1 MKTNSMEENENIL
14 TSYCFLAAL
23 TERQSDVFK
32 GVFIPIVKRSLSYYN
47 LNGKTSG
54 SDADIQEVIKE
65 LYEIDIPI
73 LVVRHILKAIEAGM
87 SRREKANSG
96 FNLLDNGKFFEVKEY
111 AFLDL
116 EERYKQGNRDVN
128 FLQQAFHAYLIGLK
142 EVPQQIPSFA
152 EFINVN
158 KNKITSFFSG
168 KKIGK
173 KKDVDKSFIHHVN
186 YLEFIEANHHHLY
199 DIAENL
205 YLGSL
210 VASLLEAEIDFSA
223 KFPQG
228 ETYYLDTQIVLKA
241 LDLQGEADSTP
252 IIEILDLIKSVGG
265 KLKVFDITLEEINF
279 ILSTAIN
286 NYNSQYPTTSIN
298 DACIRRN
305 KNKAWLITLQGK
317 IEKELEENL
326 KIIKEDIPPKKIEE
340 YKKTKDLS
348 DLKERRFK
356 EANAVHDVSAYL
368 FVREKRG
375 GAVRV
380 HQNANS
386 WFLTANKDLLFFNL
400 DRINPGCVPEITL
413 PDTLACL
420 LWLKNPL
427 NLVKKVKKIGLSEL
441 IALTIRDEIASKE
454 LINEFDKNLKATED
468 ISKEDYE
475 ILLSS
480 IAYQSAKN
488 IGKLNKLIY
497 EGKRDEFNVEAHILV
512 DKERNR
518 RASQQ
523 QVIKSQQDKN
533 EKIESENID
542 LLNKINDLEHQFAKS
557 EHATKSTTTQ
567 LEELAAKL
575 DKQGKYVKRFLIWL
589 GVFLVALIIGLFL
602 YQNTASWDT
611 ANKIIAGIIALSGVW
626 SFGSF
631 VINLLKALKII
642 N

>member
-1 MKTNSMEENENIL
+1 MNT
-14 TSYCFLAAL
+14 
-23 TERQSDVFK
+23 
-32 GVFIPIVKRSLSYYN
+32 P
-47 LNGKTSG
+47 
-54 SDADIQEVIKE
+54 
-65 LYEIDIPI
+65 
-73 LVVRHILKAIEAGM
+73 
-87 SRREKANSG
+87 
-96 FNLLDNGKFFEVKEY
+96 
-111 AFLDL
+111 
-116 EERYKQGNRDVN
+116 KQGSRDVN
-128 FLQQAFHAYLIGLK
+128 FLQQALHTYLI
-142 EVPQQIPSFA
+142 EQNEAPEQIPSFA

-168 KKIGK
+168 KKIGEK
-173 KKDVDKSFIHHVN
+173 RDVDKSFIQHVN
-186 YLEFIEANHHHLY
+186 YLEYIEANHHHLY
-199 DIAENL
+199 NIAENL

-210 VASLLEAEIDFSA
+210 VASLLEVEVDFSA

-228 ETYYLDTQIVLKA
+228 ETYYLDTQIILKA

-286 NYNSQYPTTSIN
+286 NYNPQYPTTSIN
-298 DACIRRN
+298 EACIRRN

-317 IEKELEENL
+317 IEKELEDKL
-326 KIIKEDIPPKKIEE
+326 KIIKEEIPLKKIEE

-348 DLKERRFK
+348 DLKGLRFK

-375 GAVRV
+375 GTIRV

-386 WFLTANKDLLFFNL
+386 WFLTANNDLLFFNL
-400 DRINPGCVPEITL
+400 EKINPGCVPEITL

-454 LINEFDKNLKATED
+454 LINEFDKNLKTIDD
-468 ISKEDYE
+468 ISKDDYE

-480 IAYQSAKN
+480 VAYQSAKN
-488 IGKLNKLIY
+488 IGKLNQLIY
-497 EGKRDEFNVEAHILV
+497 EGKRDEFNVEAHKLV

-518 RASQQ
+518 RAAQQ
-523 QVIKSQQDKN
+523 QVIKNQQDKN
-533 EKIESENID
+533 EKIESENTD
-542 LLNKINDLEHQFAKS
+542 LSNKINELEHQFAKS
-557 EHATKSTTTQ
+557 EQANKNTTTQ

-575 DKQGKYVKRFLIWL
+575 DKQEKHVKRLLIWL
-589 GVFLVALIIGLFL
+589 VVFCIALIIGLLL
-602 YQNTASWDT
+602 YQNTVTWDT
-611 ANKIIAGIIALSGVW
+611 AKKIFAGIIALSGLW

-631 VINLLKALKII
+631 IINLLKALKII
-642 N
+642 K

>member
-1 MKTNSMEENENIL
+1 MEEKENIL

-23 TERQSDVFK
+23 TERHSDVFK
-32 GVFIPIVKRSLSYYN
+32 GVFIPIVKRSLSFYN

-54 SDADIQEVIKE
+54 SDVDIQEVIKE
-65 LYEIDIPI
+65 LYDIDMPI
-73 LVVRHILKAIEAGM
+73 LVVRHILRAIEAGM

-116 EERYKQGNRDVN
+116 EERYKQGSRDVN
-128 FLQQAFHAYLIGLK
+128 FLQQAFHTYLI
-142 EVPQQIPSFA
+142 EQNEAPEQIPSFA

-168 KKIGK
+168 KKIGEK
-173 KKDVDKSFIHHVN
+173 RDVDKSFIQHVN
-186 YLEFIEANHHHLY
+186 YLEYIEANHHHLY
-199 DIAENL
+199 NIAENL

-210 VASLLEAEIDFSA
+210 VASLLEVEVDFSA

-228 ETYYLDTQIVLKA
+228 ETYYLDTQIILKA

-286 NYNSQYPTTSIN
+286 NYNPQYPTTSIN
-298 DACIRRN
+298 EACIRRN

-317 IEKELEENL
+317 IEKELEDKL
-326 KIIKEDIPPKKIEE
+326 KIIKEEIPLKKIEE

-348 DLKERRFK
+348 DLKGLRFK

-375 GAVRV
+375 GTIRV

-386 WFLTANKDLLFFNL
+386 WFLTANNDLQFFNL
-400 DRINPGCVPEITL
+400 EKINPGCVPEITL

-454 LINEFDKNLKATED
+454 LINEFDKNLKTIDD
-468 ISKEDYE
+468 ISKDDYE

-480 IAYQSAKN
+480 VAYQSAKN
-488 IGKLNKLIY
+488 IGKLNQLIY
-497 EGKRDEFNVEAHILV
+497 EGKRDEFNVEAHKLV

-518 RASQQ
+518 RAAQQ
-523 QVIKSQQDKN
+523 QVIKNQQDKN
-533 EKIESENID
+533 EKIESENTD
-542 LLNKINDLEHQFAKS
+542 LSNKINELEHQFAKS
-557 EHATKSTTTQ
+557 EQANKNTTTQ

-575 DKQGKYVKRFLIWL
+575 DKQEKHVKRLLIWL
-589 GVFLVALIIGLFL
+589 VVFCIALIIGLLL
-602 YQNTASWDT
+602 YQNTVTWDT
-611 ANKIIAGIIALSGVW
+611 AKKIFAGIIALSGLW

-631 VINLLKALKII
+631 IINLLKALKII
-642 N
+642 K